1 MLLHCL
7 FTCNKKST
15 VMLISVP
22 FTENVFFALL
32 AFNIFSSLAVSSKL
46 IVMSFGTVPLI
57 FLYLAFIEFPGS
69 LSCNFHQI
77 WKFFN
82 LYFSKYISVLPPP
95 LSSGIPSTFVYL
107 KLCYSSLT
115 LFCYLFLF
123 VIYYWFFFS
132 PYVSFWIVSIAM
144 PSRSIQFIFP
154 PLFSTA
160 PFHMPYFPANS
171 FFAVYSPLFMQ
182 HIPLF
187 IYLLFPE
194 FLTDHKYTCTNHNPL
209 EESIPKPPPSTDFS
223 ADQVLSPASED
234 THQLLS

>member
-144 PSRSIQFIFP
+144 PSRSLIFFPAMSNLPLIPFSMFPSKIFSSLKIFISKS
-154 PLFSTA
+154 STCI
-160 PFHMPYFPANS
+160 FLKYFP
-171 FFAVYSPLFMQ
+171 V
-182 HIPLF
+182 
-187 IYLLFPE
+187 
-194 FLTDHKYTCTNHNPL
+194 
-209 EESIPKPPPSTDFS
+209 ST
-223 ADQVLSPASED
+223 
-234 THQLLS
+234 